1 MPVVVAEVKTE
12 DAAELEAIENAI
24 HGAVSAEH
32 GLTQSVVLIEADTI
46 FKTSSSKVQRQSCR
60 RAYLDGELETITSTR
75 QEFENVEA
83 ASPPPAGS
91 GMTPDAVQL
100 WLVEFIA
107 RLAYLDPT
115 RIDVNRPLVEFGLG
129 SADLVELVVEL
140 SDRVGHTLDT
150 NLFFD
155 HPTIAQVVAALEHTE
170 LRTPPEN
177 TNEPMMR
184 LPSFRWRV
192 GSRAT
197 RTIPTRCGSC
207 SAAGNTPKSPRVS
220 ASPIHPRI

>member
-1 MPVVVAEVKTE
+1 
-12 DAAELEAIENAI
+12 
-24 HGAVSAEH
+24 
-32 GLTQSVVLIEADTI
+32 VVLIEADTI